1 MQHDDILSKR
11 NVNPE
16 ILFLN
21 RKVLESIHVYIVYIS
36 HICISIYHKF
46 SFLFNFRVTK
56 KFEIESQRNRK
67 ILYIFIYREIINSIA
82 RIGKLKS

>member
-16 ILFLN
+16 ILFFN
-21 RKVLESIHVYIVYIS
+21 TKVLESIHVYIVYIS

-56 KFEIESQRNRK
+56 KFEIESGK
-67 ILYIFIYREIINSIA
+67 YYIYLYIE
-82 RIGKLKS
+82 K